1 MYLPKLTSNDLSSI
15 ITVMQIHSPMLY
27 NRISDARPIVRRLN
41 DANLH
46 KLYANC
52 VGIWARLDTEFVE
65 CRRRGRVTQNYTE
78 LETQLDQ
85 TLVVLEQQLTFG
97 TLLKM

>member
-1 MYLPKLTSNDLSSI
+1 MYLPKLTGNDLSCI

-27 NRISDARPIVRRLN
+27 NRISDARPIVRRLG
-41 DANLH
+41 DANLY

-52 VGIWARLDTEFVE
+52 VQIWAQLDGELVQ
-65 CRRRGRVTQNYTE
+65 CRRRGRVTQKYTE
-78 LETQLDQ
+78 LATKLDE

>member
-1 MYLPKLTSNDLSSI
+1 
-15 ITVMQIHSPMLY
+15 MQLHSPMLY
-27 NRISDARPIVRRLN
+27 NRISDARPIVQRLG
-41 DANLH
+41 DANLY

-52 VGIWARLDTEFVE
+52 VQIWAQLDGELVQ
-65 CRRRGRVTQNYTE
+65 CRRRGRVTQKYTE
-78 LETQLDQ
+78 IAQQLDE